1 MYSEQVDMI
10 SLDKA
15 AKFLLGDGREESNM
29 RS

>member
-1 MYSEQVDMI
+1 MYIEQVDMI
-10 SLDKA
+10 SLDKG

>member
-1 MYSEQVDMI
+1 MYIKQVGMI

-15 AKFLLGDGREESNM
+15 AKFLLGDGREEFNM

>member
-1 MYSEQVDMI
+1 MYIEQVDMI
-10 SLDKA
+10 SLDKR